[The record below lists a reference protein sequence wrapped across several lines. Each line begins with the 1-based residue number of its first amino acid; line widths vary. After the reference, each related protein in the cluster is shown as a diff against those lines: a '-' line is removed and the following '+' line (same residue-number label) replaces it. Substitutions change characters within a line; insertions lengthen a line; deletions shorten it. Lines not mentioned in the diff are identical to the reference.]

1 MTRGRV
7 REVGGVGTVRGDV
20 SVKCLMGS
28 QVFFIRH
35 GESRWNEAQ
44 AKRDVLQMVSHVDH
58 PLNEHGFQ
66 QVLLGLLLLPP
77 TPRPAP
83 LHQPSP
89 SSPRIRLTTSTQKPT
104 THLSPLISHRPPH
117 VHSSPT
123 FHHPT
128 LTALHSPPTAH
139 PSSHTS
145 QLQPTHH
152 LHYLQDVC
160 HQYI

>member
-1 MTRGRV
+1 MELWPPSQLHDAGRMRWEVFVLQRACDTRQGDGGGRC
-7 REVGGVGTVRGDV
+7 GGGNGDV

-77 TPRPAP
+77 IPRPAP

-89 SSPRIRLTTSTQKPT
+89 SSPRIRLTTSTQKTT
-104 THLSPLISHRPPH
+104 THLSR
-117 VHSSPT
+117 
-123 FHHPT
+123 
-128 LTALHSPPTAH
+128 
-139 PSSHTS
+139 
-145 QLQPTHH
+145 
-152 LHYLQDVC
+152 
-160 HQYI
+160 